1 MGLIDLANRNS
12 FWRGIEYF
20 KNKKVLSSE
29 RIDDNTIKGK
39 VSGTEMYEVLINLE
53 HPKKSKCSCPFT
65 KENSKIC
72 KHMVALY
79 FYNFPNEAKKIIKEE
94 ELIEKREREQYE
106 RISKYVNTLSI
117 EQLRTEL
124 IGALIQIED
133 MNDEYYDEEEY
144 YY

>member
-1 MGLIDLANRNS
+1 
-12 FWRGIEYF
+12 
-20 KNKKVLSSE
+20 
-29 RIDDNTIKGK
+29 
-39 VSGTEMYEVLINLE
+39 
-53 HPKKSKCSCPFT
+53 
-65 KENSKIC
+65 
-72 KHMVALY
+72 MVALY